1 MRSIIFVIAGSFLA
15 ALPGAAQYGGRP
27 GDTVLYV
34 FTSKGT
40 GAIQTLP
47 LPTVNTAS
55 GLQIIDPSTVSPQP
69 FPSNFPQEYR
79 VLLHQED
86 GDVFEFI
93 VEAPDVVDPN
103 TEIIFPAKVL
113 IGEGLLRISPP
124 GEGDID
130 APATFYTDF
139 PQYSNVAPHD
149 ALDAPYRL
157 VFWTNSQ
164 VFPIGIEA
172 PPTFVS
178 PTTPKGETGADYI
191 ISLGVFPALI
201 PWQGLDRTVPSSGWQ
216 QGTDIKQL
224 ERDNSLNA
232 TASLMRL
239 RPGRQTP
246 PFSFDS
252 NTHILVLQGSVQ
264 IGPAG
269 GTAQTLSSWQYAFVP
284 PGYAITLSN
293 PIVYSGPEQAVP
305 QHE

>member
-1 MRSIIFVIAGSFLA
+1 MRATIFVIVGSLLA

-34 FTSKGT
+34 LTSKGT

-47 LPTVNTAS
+47 LATVNTAT
-55 GLQIIDPSTVSPQP
+55 GLQTIDPTTVVPQD

-79 VLLHQED
+79 LLLHEED
-86 GDVFEFI
+86 GDVFEFL

-113 IGEGLLRISPP
+113 VGEGLLRISPP

-130 APATFYTDF
+130 APSTFYTDF

-149 ALDAPYRL
+149 ALNAPYRL
-157 VFWTNSQ
+157 VFWTPSE
-164 VFPIGIEA
+164 VFPIGIEV
-172 PPTFVS
+172 PTTFVS
-178 PTTPKGETGADYI
+178 PTTPAGESGADYI

-201 PWQGLDRTVPSSGWQ
+201 PWQGLNLTVPNSGWQ
-216 QGTDIKQL
+216 QGTDMKQL
-224 ERDNSLNA
+224 ERDNSLN
-232 TASLMRL
+232 TTTRLIRL

-246 PFSFDS
+246 PFSFDG
-252 NTHILVLQGSVQ
+252 NTHIVVLQGSVQ
-264 IGPAG
+264 ISPAG
-269 GTAQTLSSWQYAFVP
+269 GTAQMLTTWQYAFVP

-293 PIVYSGPEQAVP
+293 PAVYAGPQ
-305 QHE
+305 